1 MKVRQLSDSKGLS
14 YLHLVMLS
22 LYAILLG
29 VLVGLIDAVFGRV
42 LIGLSEFR
50 DHHLFYLVPAL
61 PLAGLLIVYLYQKFA
76 GKAAQGMGLIF
87 KVGHNE
93 EDQVPLRLIPLVTV
107 TTWLT
112 HLFGG
117 SAGREGVAVQLGA
130 TVSHA
135 FSRYLDVYKRQAG
148 TLMLTSGQ
156 IFIMG
161 EEVAALP
168 AEKRAKHLSR
178 VFQDPKMGTA
188 PRMTV
193 AENLLIAKYR
203 GEKRGLKSRHLHLY
217 TEEFQ
222 GLIERISNGLEKHLE
237 TPAGLLSGG
246 QRQALSLLM
255 ATLKRP
261 ELLLLDEH
269 TAALDPKTSVAL
281 MKLTDEFVTRDHLTA
296 LMITHHMEDALKYG
310 NRLIVMKDGQI
321 IKDLTKEEKDQL
333 DITDYYAM
341 FE

>member
-1 MKVRQLSDSKGLS
+1 
-14 YLHLVMLS
+14 
-22 LYAILLG
+22 
-29 VLVGLIDAVFGRV
+29 
-42 LIGLSEFR
+42 
-50 DHHLFYLVPAL
+50 
-61 PLAGLLIVYLYQKFA
+61 
-76 GKAAQGMGLIF
+76 
-87 KVGHNE
+87 
-93 EDQVPLRLIPLVTV
+93 
-107 TTWLT
+107 
-112 HLFGG
+112 
-117 SAGREGVAVQLGA
+117 
-130 TVSHA
+130 
-135 FSRYLDVYKRQAG
+135 
-148 TLMLTSGQ
+148 
-156 IFIMG
+156 
-161 EEVAALP
+161 
-168 AEKRAKHLSR
+168 
-178 VFQDPKMGTA
+178 MGTA

-203 GEKRGLKSRHLHLY
+203 GEKRGLKSRQIHLY

-222 GLIERISNGLEKHLE
+222 GLIERISNGLEKHLD

-281 MKLTDEFVTRDHLTA
+281 MELTDEFVTGDHLTA

-321 IKDLTKEEKDQL
+321 VKDLTKEEKGQL

>member
-1 MKVRQLSDSKGLS
+1 MLELKNIYKTFNPGTINEKVALNGLN
-14 YLHLVMLS
+14 LTLNEGDFVT
-22 LYAILLG
+22 
-29 VLVGLIDAVFGRV
+29 V
-42 LIGLSEFR
+42 IG
-50 DHHLFYLVPAL
+50 
-61 PLAGLLIVYLYQKFA
+61 GNGA
-76 GKAAQGMGLIF
+76 GKS
-87 KVGHNE
+87 
-93 EDQVPLRLIPLVTV
+93 T
-107 TTWLT
+107 
-112 HLFGG
+112 LFN
-117 SAGREGVAVQLGA
+117 VI
-130 TVSHA
+130 
-135 FSRYLDVYKRQAG
+135 AG

-161 EEVAALP
+161 EEVTALP

-261 ELLLLDEH
+261 ELLLLD
-269 TAALDPKTSVAL
+269 PKTSVAL

-333 DITDYYAM
+333 DIADYYAM